1 METNQNK
8 TFDENDAI
16 KFIRNYVPNEIKNKY
31 SDNDILLLMDTMY
44 DFYEAE
50 EDDDLLD
57 DDPINNEAYLNR
69 IVNYVKKS
77 IRKDP
82 ENNIEMDDVKSLV
95 MGEIEY
101 ENTLDSF

>member
-16 KFIRNYVPNEIKNKY
+16 KFIRNYVPNEIKKKY

>member
-1 METNQNK
+1 MSNNK

-16 KFIRNYVPNEIKNKY
+16 EFIRNYIPENIKNKY

-44 DFYEAE
+44 DFFDE
-50 EDDDLLD
+50 EDDDND
-57 DDPINNEAYLNR
+57 FIEDEAYLNR
-69 IVNYVKKS
+69 IVNYVKKG

-82 ENNIEMDDVKSLV
+82 DNNIEMDDVKHLV

-101 ENTLDSF
+101 ENTLDII

>member
-1 METNQNK
+1 MSENK

-16 KFIRNYVPNEIKNKY
+16 EFIRNYIPKEIKNKY

-44 DFYEAE
+44 DFYEDE
-50 EDDDLLD
+50 DDDDLLD
-57 DDPINNEAYLNR
+57 DDPANNEAYVNR

-82 ENNIEMDDVKSLV
+82 DNAIEMDDVKHLV
-95 MGEIEY
+95 LGEIEY
-101 ENTLDSF
+101 ENTLDTI

>member
-1 METNQNK
+1 MSDSK

-16 KFIRNYVPNEIKNKY
+16 EFIRNYVPTNIKNKY

-44 DFYEAE
+44 DFYDEDEDNDDQYDEA
-50 EDDDLLD
+50 
-57 DDPINNEAYLNR
+57 PINNEAYINR

-82 ENNIEMDDVKSLV
+82 DNAIEMEDVKPLV
-95 MGEIEY
+95 LGEIEY
-101 ENTLDSF
+101 ENTLDNF

>member
-1 METNQNK
+1 MSNNK

-16 KFIRNYVPNEIKNKY
+16 EFIRNFIPENIKNKY

-44 DFYEAE
+44 DFFDE
-50 EDDDLLD
+50 EDDDD
-57 DDPINNEAYLNR
+57 EFIEDEAYINR

-82 ENNIEMDDVKSLV
+82 DNNIEMDDVKPLV

-101 ENTLDSF
+101 ENTLDII